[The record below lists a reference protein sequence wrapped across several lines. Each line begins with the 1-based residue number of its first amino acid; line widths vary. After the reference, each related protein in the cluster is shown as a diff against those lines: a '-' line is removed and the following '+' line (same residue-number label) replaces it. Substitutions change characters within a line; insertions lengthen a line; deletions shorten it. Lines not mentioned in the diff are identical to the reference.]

1 MPAPFCEKVFL
12 PPGNPDDV
20 CAVMRRTLQ
29 LHELMRAYLG
39 YTVDCDNG
47 NLPTKE
53 FALDLGAMIVPPGTV
68 WQYFPK
74 TNNYDALKA
83 EVESVWG
90 PPNSVGLPWWQ
101 LVPEMEGRVPLGADK
116 DHQPNSIGGKLKV
129 KLDVTEMPEH
139 VHEPIFLGNTE
150 AQVDHVEMLSG
161 DGFAVVGPIVP
172 GRPIGIAKITNSS
185 AGKTGGGLEH
195 ENMPPYRAIVWMRRT
210 TRMQV

>member
-47 NLPTKE
+47 NLPSKE

-74 TNNYDALKA
+74 TNSYDALKA

-101 LVPEMEGRVPLGADK
+101 LVTEMEGRVPLGADK
-116 DHQPNSIGGKLKV
+116 DHQPNSIGGKLTV
-129 KLDVTEMPEH
+129 KLDITQMPEH
-139 VHEPIFLGNTE
+139 DHSPIKLGNEAADVEKTDALSVPAYVIVAPDKGKPKGISPIFDST
-150 AQVDHVEMLSG
+150 
-161 DGFAVVGPIVP
+161 
-172 GRPIGIAKITNSS
+172 T
-185 AGKTGGGLEH
+185 GKAGGGLEH